1 MRGLCG
7 RYIVLGVIN
16 IPLLHWSSELAG
28 NWKIEDVEV
37 VFVSSEEDKPDCC
50 LCWLQAREKGRDKN

>member
-1 MRGLCG
+1 M
-7 RYIVLGVIN
+7 VLGVIN
-16 IPLLHWSSELAG
+16 IPLTHTGAVEG

-50 LCWLQAREKGRDKN
+50 LCCLQAIEKGPDEN

>member
-7 RYIVLGVIN
+7 CPGRDMVLGVIN
-16 IPLLHWSSELAG
+16 IPLTHTGAVEG

-50 LCWLQAREKGRDKN
+50 LCFVAYKL